1 MDNLAHL
8 LKSSICLAYRNGKH
22 SLIEVPGSAVS
33 CFRTLNNKNTQYV
46 VVCDHI
52 GDFLITLGYL
62 KAFKERYH
70 YDHITLCIAE
80 NLVEILDLYPK
91 VWDTLLILKKRKLYQ
106 LLSLGSTNFGIH
118 ILNKLKNITLVNPAD
133 AFVEEDFTNIIR
145 YPNISFQDCI
155 RFGCLKLQEKD
166 LFPPPEIINRKY
178 DTHNKKNIKK
188 VIICPDAR
196 FIQFEKNSL
205 FSKLAKEL
213 VKAGYEVFTNTTE
226 KKEEP
231 IEGTK
236 AIYISLKQ
244 FFDFMNHGGI
254 VIGKRSGILDLAA
267 YGRGTV
273 VAVYPDQEYFSL
285 FDLQALPS
293 IRANIL
299 QVFES
304 DGNDKVINT
313 IKLFLG
319 GESCQSTIL

>member
-8 LKSSICLAYRNGKH
+8 LKSSICLAYRNGKR
-22 SLIEVPGSAVS
+22 SLIEVPGSAAS

-62 KAFKERYH
+62 KEFKERYH

-133 AFVEEDFTNIIR
+133 AFVEEDFANIIR
-145 YPNISFQDCI
+145 YPTISFQDCI

-166 LFPPPEIINRKY
+166 LFHPPEIINRKF

-196 FIQFEKNSL
+196 FIQFEKSYHVGPMIKACGLIGFAIGDAEVSTKHADFVVNNGNASCEDV
-205 FSKLAKEL
+205 LAVLHEVQRRVKEKFGVHIPL
-213 VKAGYEVFTNTTE
+213 EVRMLG
-226 KKEEP
+226 
-231 IEGTK
+231 EG
-236 AIYISLKQ
+236 LE
-244 FFDFMNHGGI
+244 
-254 VIGKRSGILDLAA
+254 
-267 YGRGTV
+267 
-273 VAVYPDQEYFSL
+273 QE
-285 FDLQALPS
+285 
-293 IRANIL
+293 R
-299 QVFES
+299 
-304 DGNDKVINT
+304 
-313 IKLFLG
+313 
-319 GESCQSTIL
+319 